1 MGPKVRKIG
10 AIGSAR
16 EDNLTQASHCAAAA
30 AAFSGREA
38 AAGRLSGSEK
48 RHFLQAKK
56 RRISLFFLTWKRK
69 RHSTANLKSTSMKKL
84 LFPVLALMLCI
95 PPLSAQNKGDKY
107 VGGIIGITTTSISID
122 GSSASQ
128 TTFGFAPEFGY
139 FASDRLRVGG
149 SIGYQLISSDGETT
163 HGLTAGPSLAY
174 YVRLCD
180 RSTTRRSWP
189 WDSRSH
195 RRTGPADTASMQDCR
210 SERSKSGRRPISDSQ
225 SAF

>member
-1 MGPKVRKIG
+1 
-10 AIGSAR
+10 
-16 EDNLTQASHCAAAA
+16 
-30 AAFSGREA
+30 
-38 AAGRLSGSEK
+38 
-48 RHFLQAKK
+48 
-56 RRISLFFLTWKRK
+56 
-69 RHSTANLKSTSMKKL
+69 MKKL
-84 LFPVLALMLCI
+84 LFPALALMLCI
-95 PPLSAQNKGDKY
+95 PTLSAQSRGDKY

-180 RSTTRRSWP
+180 RFYYTPQLAVGFAFASTDGTSGYGFDAGLSLGAFEIRPSAHIGLSVSLLTL
-189 WDSRSH
+189 DYSYLSYSG
-195 RRTGPADTASMQDCR
+195 TGVTVSYTHLRAHAT
-210 SERSKSGRRPISDSQ
+210 
-225 SAF
+225 

>member
-1 MGPKVRKIG
+1 
-10 AIGSAR
+10 
-16 EDNLTQASHCAAAA
+16 
-30 AAFSGREA
+30 
-38 AAGRLSGSEK
+38 
-48 RHFLQAKK
+48 
-56 RRISLFFLTWKRK
+56 
-69 RHSTANLKSTSMKKL
+69 MKKL

-95 PPLSAQNKGDKY
+95 PTLSAQNKGDKY

-180 RSTTRRSWP
+180 RFYYT
-189 WDSRSH
+189 WDSHSH